1 MMNKIF
7 TTLFICSLAVMARAQ
22 TTPAAK
28 LGVESYGKVTQADLD
43 LKQCDFEKDANAEV
57 LFDKGVI
64 NLVPDQKVIDG
75 RFVNNPLIAMD
86 RHKRI
91 KIFNDFAKGF
101 GNVRIPYYSYLGK
114 VVISNLRAETINVN
128 NGKTEI
134 VQLDKKQIYTEK
146 IDNWYSTLVFAFPNI
161 QAGSIIELKYTITS
175 PGIPVWYFQ
184 DYVPTRYS
192 EIEINIP
199 SFYNFKNV
207 PFTRQPYAK
216 SVGEGEDAHQVR
228 VMTNVHS
235 MPGEPYMG
243 SREGNLQK
251 IEYIPI
257 NSDMGTWS
265 KIGHELMLYND
276 FGYDLDRNL
285 AGESKIMEKAKSL
298 KSEDERIAFIFDT
311 VRNRMKWNLGLE
323 FYTIDGT
330 VKAWDNSTGNS
341 AEINMMVFHLLKKAG
356 IKANPVLVCTK
367 ENGKVNPV
375 NPGLDKF
382 NNLVVYVQVDSTKN
396 YVLDATQKYNL
407 YNTMPENILNTFG
420 LNIDVHDA
428 LSVNYADNLKAF
440 NMVFIANEEPAMQ
453 SVYLNAEIKP
463 DGKMDG
469 SAEIT
474 SYTYNKAKAL
484 RLYQV
489 NTEEK
494 YLDTLRDHDNSV
506 KIKSFKRENM
516 TLDSLPLVQKVDF
529 SMDLTGSDDK
539 YIYFN
544 TNLFNQARKNPFYSE
559 ERFSDIDF
567 GYLDNFSL
575 YGVYKLPD
583 GYKTDVL
590 PKSVTLVMPDQSII
604 FKRTVAEDNG
614 TVLVKY
620 VLSHKKSIYFLENY
634 QDVHEFYKKMY
645 ELLAEQVV
653 VKKT

>member
-1 MMNKIF
+1 MTKKIPILIF
-7 TTLFICSLAVMARAQ
+7 LVTISIIVRAQ
-22 TTPAAK
+22 TPPTPT
-28 LGVESYGKVTQADLD
+28 VEPYGKVTQADLD

-64 NLVPDQKVIDG
+64 NLVNDEKRING
-75 RFVNNPLIAMD
+75 RMVNNVMITME

-91 KIFNDFAKGF
+91 KIFNDFGKGF
-101 GNVRIPYYSYLGK
+101 GNVHILYYSYLEN
-114 VVISNLRAETINVN
+114 VVINDLHAETINTN

-134 VQLDKKQIYTEK
+134 IQLDKKQIYTETVNK
-146 IDNWYSTLVFAFPNI
+146 RYSALVFAFPNI
-161 QAGSIIELKYTITS
+161 QAGSIIELKYTMTT

-192 EIEINIP
+192 EIQVNIP
-199 SFYNFKNV
+199 SFYNFKSV
-207 PFTRQPYAK
+207 PFTRQPYTK
-216 SVGEGEDAHQVR
+216 SVGEGADAYQVR

-235 MPGEPYMG
+235 IPNEPYMG

-257 NSDMGTWS
+257 NTDVSTWS
-265 KIGHELMLYND
+265 KIGEQLMLFND

-285 AGESKIMEKAKSL
+285 QGESNILAKAKSL
-298 KSEDERIAFIFDT
+298 KSDDERIAFIFDT
-311 VRNRMKWNLGLE
+311 VKNRMKWNLGLE

-356 IKANPVLVCTK
+356 IKADPILVCTK

-375 NPGLDKF
+375 NPGLGKF
-382 NNLVVYVQVDSTKN
+382 NNMVVYVRVDSTKN

-407 YNTMPENILNTFG
+407 YNTIPESILNTFG
-420 LNIDVHDA
+420 LSIDVHDA
-428 LSVNYADNLKAF
+428 LSINYADKLKAF
-440 NMVFIANEEPAMQ
+440 NMIFIANEEPAMH

-463 DGKMDG
+463 DGKMEG
-469 SAEIT
+469 NAEIT

-484 RLYQV
+484 RLYEI

-494 YLDTLRDHDNSV
+494 YLDTLRDHDNNI
-506 KIKSFKRENM
+506 KIKSLKREN
-516 TLDSLPLVQKVDF
+516 TVVDSLPLVQKVDF
-529 SMDLTGSDDK
+529 TMDLTGSDDK

-544 TNLFNQARKNPFYSE
+544 SNLFNQVRKNPFYSD

-575 YGVYKLPD
+575 YGVYKLPQ

-614 TVLVKY
+614 TLLVKY
-620 VLSHKKSIYFLENY
+620 VLSHKKTIYFLENY
-634 QDVHEFYKKMY
+634 QDIHEFYKKMY

-653 VKKT
+653 VKKI